1 MEGVPLSRV
10 DYSNLNNREISSK
23 FRLNC
28 ELSIEGHTGVQM
40 LIIG

>member
-10 DYSNLNNREISSK
+10 DHSNLNSGEISGK
-23 FRLNC
+23 YRLDC
-28 ELSIEGHTGVQM
+28 ELSMKGHTGVQM